1 MIHPSQG
8 IDDRNQLRNE
18 QHPFAVIFGCSDSRV
33 ASELIFDRGLG
44 DLFVIRTAGHVVD
57 TTVLG
62 SIEYGVEL
70 LSTPLVIVLGHVG
83 CGAVAGAAEALRTGD
98 MPRGFVRAVID
109 RVIPSIVHIPDHAAD
124 ADGAHPLA
132 LTPEELGREHVRHTV
147 RMLMS
152 YSAGLA
158 EAVAEG
164 RCAVVGLQYS
174 LTDGQ
179 VHLIEHAG
187 QITPDPDRVA

>member
-8 IDDRNQLRNE
+8 IDDRNHLRNE

-44 DLFVIRTAGHVVD
+44 DLFVVRTAGHVVD
-57 TTVLG
+57 TTVIG
-62 SIEYGVEL
+62 SIEYGVDL
-70 LSTPLVIVLGHVG
+70 LSTPLVIVLGHAG

-109 RVIPSIVHIPDHAAD
+109 RVIPSIVHIPDHT
-124 ADGAHPLA
+124 DGAEDGHPLA
-132 LTPEELGREHVRHTV
+132 LTPEVLGREHVRHTV

-158 EAVAEG
+158 EAVADG
-164 RCAVVGLQYS
+164 RCAVVGLQYD
-174 LTDGQ
+174 LADGQ
-179 VHLIEHAG
+179 VHLIEAAG
-187 QITPDPDRVA
+187 DITPAPQPTA